1 MRAQVHQ
8 KYGGRCAYCG
18 TEITVKQM
26 QMDHFKPIYRNW
38 GDTHPLP
45 EHAGTDTIDNLMP
58 ACAPCNRW
66 KSTMPLEDF
75 RAELVAQVERLRR
88 DSAAFRMAERHG
100 LVVPT
105 GNPVVFWFEKF
116 ENQAAEGGI

>member
-1 MRAQVHQ
+1 MRSQVHQ

-18 TEITVKQM
+18 AEITLKQM
-26 QMDHFKPIYRNW
+26 HVDHLNPIYRKWEGYPRPN
-38 GDTHPLP
+38 
-45 EHAGTDTIDNLMP
+45 HAGTDTIDNMMP

-66 KSTMPLEDF
+66 KSVLSPEDF
-75 RAELVAQVERLRR
+75 RAELTAQVDRLRR

-105 GNPVVFWFEKF
+105 GNPVVFWFE
-116 ENQAAEGGI
+116 QAESRK